1 MRLIATAFMTLD
13 GVVEGPG
20 FDEHRDGRNAWALRV
35 QADEDEAYNEGQVLS
50 ADALLLGRRT
60 WQIWAAFWPTA
71 TGPLAE
77 RMNAMPKYVASN
89 TLAHAEWNNTT
100 ILSGDVARQIAEL
113 KDRPGGE
120 LVLYGSPSLLDH
132 VLKDDLV
139 DELRVL
145 VYPVILGSGKRL
157 FRDRLDTHHLRLVRS
172 RTFESGVVLL
182 CYEPAAEAPTS
193 RFVEDYTWTQE
204 QIRSLEAAEDV
215 DRILA
220 TLLFTDV
227 VDSTG
232 LATTMGDRAWKK
244 LLDRHHEVV
253 RAQVGRWH
261 GRNLEFT
268 GDGTMTVFD
277 APTRALRC
285 AWALIDELRPLGLEI
300 RAGIHAGEI
309 ERRADGV
316 GGIGVHIAARVLG
329 KAGAGQV
336 LVTRTAR
343 DLATGTDLAFR
354 GVGSATLKG
363 VPGQWELFEAS
374 LTR

>member
-1 MRLIATAFMTLD
+1 M
-13 GVVEGPG
+13 
-20 FDEHRDGRNAWALRV
+20 
-35 QADEDEAYNEGQVLS
+35 
-50 ADALLLGRRT
+50 
-60 WQIWAAFWPTA
+60 
-71 TGPLAE
+71 
-77 RMNAMPKYVASN
+77 
-89 TLAHAEWNNTT
+89 
-100 ILSGDVARQIAEL
+100 
-113 KDRPGGE
+113 
-120 LVLYGSPSLLDH
+120 
-132 VLKDDLV
+132 
-139 DELRVL
+139 
-145 VYPVILGSGKRL
+145 
-157 FRDRLDTHHLRLVRS
+157 FRDRLDTHHLRLTRS

-193 RFVEDYTWTQE
+193 RFVQDYTWTQE

-220 TLLFTDV
+220 TVLFTDV

-285 AWALIDELRPLGLEI
+285 AWELIDELRPLGLEI
-300 RAGIHAGEI
+300 RAGIHVGEI
-309 ERRADGV
+309 ERRAEGV

-354 GVGSATLKG
+354 GIGSATLKG
-363 VPGQWELFEAS
+363 VPGEWELFEAS

>member
-182 CYEPAAEAPTS
+182 WYEPAAEAPTS